1 MDEIDLAQIRE
12 HEILTAALSRRRL
25 RLSSPDGMCIWCRD
39 MPVIPGTAFCS
50 ADCGDDF
57 DKEQRLR
64 TRAKCSQVAEGD
76 E

>member
-39 MPVIPGTAFCS
+39 MSVISGTAFCS

-64 TRAKCSQVAEGD
+64 TRAQHSLRAEAN